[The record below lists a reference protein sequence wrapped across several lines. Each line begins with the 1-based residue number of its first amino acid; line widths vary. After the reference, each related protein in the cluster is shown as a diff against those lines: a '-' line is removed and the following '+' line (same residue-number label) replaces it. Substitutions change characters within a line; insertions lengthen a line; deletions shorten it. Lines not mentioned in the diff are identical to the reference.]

1 MSTQFTTD
9 PFLARVAPRPDGP
22 GGFRRL
28 MRRRPW
34 LREWLIFLVA
44 LLAYE
49 GSRALVIG
57 NAALAVNNASGIIN
71 WEKSSGLFVE
81 LSVQQVLLNH
91 LDLTKALNEFY
102 MLGHWVVTP
111 LFFIWIYRSRHALYP
126 YVRNAFLAANGI
138 ALMIYILFPVAP
150 PRLLP
155 DMGFVDT
162 LAGVSKINLHA
173 GVFSRWFN
181 ADAAMP
187 SMHFGYA
194 FMIGV
199 VAAFLVRSWALRV
212 LALAYPTLV
221 FITITG
227 TANHYIS
234 DSLVGALVI
243 AAGFVLVQVWM
254 ILWPYLRPTLMRVV
268 GRPSEPALAIPDRSG

>member
-1 MSTQFTTD
+1 VSTESTTSISAVS
-9 PFLARVAPRPDGP
+9 PAKFPEP
-22 GGFRRL
+22 GGFRGTL
-28 MRRRPW
+28 RRRPW
-34 LREWLIFLVA
+34 LREWMIFAIA

-57 NAALAVNNASGIIN
+57 NASLAVTNATGIVN
-71 WEKSSGLFVE
+71 WEKSYGLFVE
-81 LSVQQVLLNH
+81 LSIQQILLNH
-91 LDLTKALNEFY
+91 LDVTKVLNEFY
-102 MLGHWVVTP
+102 MLGHWIVTP
-111 LFFIWIYRSRHALYP
+111 LFFIWLYRSRRTFYP
-126 YVRNAFLAANGI
+126 YIRNAFLAANGI
-138 ALMIYILFPVAP
+138 SLIIYIVFPVAP
-150 PRLLP
+150 PRLLT

-173 GVFSRWFN
+173 GLFSRWFN

-199 VAAFLVRSWALRV
+199 VGAFLVRNWALRV

-243 AAGFVLVQVWM
+243 AAGFVLVQIWM
-254 ILWPYLRPTLMRVV
+254 IIWPKIRPTVLRAI
-268 GRPSEPALAIPDRSG
+268 GRPPEAAVAALRSPS

>member
-1 MSTQFTTD
+1 M
-9 PFLARVAPRPDGP
+9 
-22 GGFRRL
+22 
-28 MRRRPW
+28 
-34 LREWLIFLVA
+34 REWLIFLVA

-49 GSRALVIG
+49 ASRALVIG
-57 NAALAVNNASGIIN
+57 NASLAVTNATGIIN

-81 LSVQQVLLNH
+81 LSIQQILLNH
-91 LDLTKALNEFY
+91 LDITKALNEFY
-102 MLGHWVVTP
+102 LLAHWIVTP
-111 LFFIWIYRSRHALYP
+111 LFFVWLYRFRHAIYP

-138 ALMIYILFPVAP
+138 ALIIYIVFPVAP
-150 PRLLP
+150 PRLMT

-173 GVFSRWFN
+173 GVFSKWFN
-181 ADAAMP
+181 ADAAIP

-199 VAAFLVRSWALRV
+199 VGALLVRSWALRV

-227 TANHYIS
+227 TANHYVT
-234 DSLVGALVI
+234 DSLVGAVVI
-243 AAGFVLVQVWM
+243 AAGFVLVQ
-254 ILWPYLRPTLMRVV
+254 LWEMAWPRMRPTFRRLT
-268 GRPSEPALAIPDRSG
+268 GRGTPPGLVAPRPPR

>member
-1 MSTQFTTD
+1 MSTESTTSITT
-9 PFLARVAPRPDGP
+9 AAPPELRQPGRPRAAL
-22 GGFRRL
+22 RRH
-28 MRRRPW
+28 PW
-34 LREWLIFLVA
+34 MREWLIFLAA

-57 NAALAVNNASGIIN
+57 NAAQAVTNATGIIN
-71 WEKSSGLFVE
+71 WEKGSGLFVE
-81 LSVQQVLLNH
+81 LSIQQILLNH
-91 LDLTKALNEFY
+91 LDITKALNEFY
-102 MLGHWVVTP
+102 MLAHWIVTP
-111 LFFIWIYRSRHALYP
+111 LFFVWLYRSRRTLYP
-126 YVRNAFLAANGI
+126 YIRNAFLAANGI
-138 ALMIYILFPVAP
+138 ALIIYIVFPVAP
-150 PRLLP
+150 PRLMT

-173 GVFSRWFN
+173 GLFSRWFN
-181 ADAAMP
+181 ADAAIP

-199 VAAFLVRSWALRV
+199 VGALLFSSWALRV

-227 TANHYIS
+227 TANHYIV

-243 AAGFVLVQVWM
+243 AAGFVLVQVWAM
-254 ILWPYLRPTLMRVV
+254 AWPRIRPRVV
-268 GRPSEPALAIPDRSG
+268 RIAGRAHAPVLSAPRASR

>member
-1 MSTQFTTD
+1 
-9 PFLARVAPRPDGP
+9 V
-22 GGFRRL
+22 RRH
-28 MRRRPW
+28 PW
-34 LREWLIFLVA
+34 MREWLIFLVA

-57 NAALAVNNASGIIN
+57 NASVAVTNATGIIN

-81 LSVQQVLLNH
+81 LSIQQVLLNH
-91 LDLTKALNEFY
+91 LDITKALNEFY
-102 MLGHWVVTP
+102 MLAHWIVTP
-111 LFFIWIYRSRHALYP
+111 LFFIWLYRSRRALYP
-126 YVRNAFLAANGI
+126 YIRNAFLAANGI
-138 ALMIYILFPVAP
+138 ALIIYIVFPVAP
-150 PRLLP
+150 PRLMT

-181 ADAAMP
+181 ADAAIP

-199 VAAFLVRSWALRV
+199 VGALLVSSWSLRV

-227 TANHYIS
+227 TANHYIT
-234 DSLVGALVI
+234 DSLAGALVI
-243 AAGFVLVQVWM
+243 AAGFVLVQVWA
-254 ILWPYLRPTLMRVV
+254 IAWPRMRPTFRRLA
-268 GRPSEPALAIPDRSG
+268 GRPDAPGLAAPRAPH

>member
-1 MSTQFTTD
+1 M
-9 PFLARVAPRPDGP
+9 
-22 GGFRRL
+22 
-28 MRRRPW
+28 
-34 LREWLIFLVA
+34 
-44 LLAYE
+44 
-49 GSRALVIG
+49 
-57 NAALAVNNASGIIN
+57 
-71 WEKSSGLFVE
+71 
-81 LSVQQVLLNH
+81 
-91 LDLTKALNEFY
+91 
-102 MLGHWVVTP
+102 
-111 LFFIWIYRSRHALYP
+111 
-126 YVRNAFLAANGI
+126 
-138 ALMIYILFPVAP
+138 FPVAP
-150 PRLLP
+150 PRLMT

-199 VAAFLVRSWALRV
+199 VGAFLVSNWALRV

-227 TANHYIS
+227 TANHYIA

-254 ILWPYLRPTLMRVV
+254 MVWPRMPATVVRHRRSRRTRRAQRSARAPVAALRPATAAFGSPPNVSARTAQFRPTGDG
-268 GRPSEPALAIPDRSG
+268 GRRGPALPSFA